1 MEVYAAESYMKTRKS
16 IEPFLVSVFSLAILA
31 AVAAGC
37 AGVKRPWRDYSER
50 PFSSADRL
58 SGDKIERGRMVHD
71 MYCNQFIKCKAEV
84 STREQ
89 AVKSLGE
96 PDIKKTIEG
105 NEVWFYRV
113 DIGIAGGMDLVPV
126 SFDEK
131 GRGLVGYS
139 HGGTRSMME
148 KESDL

>member
-1 MEVYAAESYMKTRKS
+1 MKSKN
-16 IEPFLVSVFSLAILA
+16 SLAGPFVRLTVCAIIFA
-31 AVAAGC
+31 AAGLGC
-37 AGVKRPWRDYSER
+37 AGMKRPWRDYSER
-50 PFSSADRL
+50 PFSSADWL
-58 SGDKIERGRMVHD
+58 AGDKIERGRMVHD
-71 MYCNQFIKCKAEV
+71 MYCNEFIKCKAEV

-89 AVKSLGE
+89 ALKTLGE
-96 PDIKKTIEG
+96 PDLKKTIEG
-105 NEVWFYRV
+105 KEVWFYRV

-148 KESDL
+148 KESDLK

>member
-1 MEVYAAESYMKTRKS
+1 MWSNNFRDNN
-16 IEPFLVSVFSLAILA
+16 ICRLAICAVLLA
-31 AVAAGC
+31 AVGLGC
-37 AGVKRPWRDYSER
+37 GGMKRPWRDYSER
-50 PFSSADRL
+50 PFSSEDWLA
-58 SGDKIERGRMVHD
+58 GDKIERGRMVHD

-84 STREQ
+84 STREL
-89 AVKSLGE
+89 AIKTLGE

-113 DIGIAGGMDLVPV
+113 DIGIVGGMDLVPV

-148 KESDL
+148 KEEDLK